1 MNTVVILDPLD
12 LGLAASLVLVDIGLS
27 IGLKLGLHRSFAIAA
42 IRMTAQLAAVGFIL
56 RFVFHLAN
64 PAGTVAVVIVMAL
77 IAAREVAVRP
87 KQRFQGA
94 AGYIIG
100 LLSVTVPTIL
110 TVALALATA
119 IRPSPWFDPRY
130 LVPLAGIVLGNVL
143 NAASLTLDG
152 VLGGAER
159 ERESIEARLAVGTSY
174 RVAIGPTL
182 REAMRRGLVPIINQM
197 SAAGVVTLPGI
208 MTGQIIAGMDPIE
221 AAKYQI
227 LLMFL
232 LSGGSGIGVLLSGYL
247 AARSLS
253 DERDRLRLDRLRIR
267 RA

>member
-1 MNTVVILDPLD
+1 MTNVITLDPVD
-12 LGLAASLVLVDIGLS
+12 LALAASLVLVDIGLS
-27 IGLKLGLHRSFAIAA
+27 VALRLGLHRSFAIAA
-42 IRMTAQLAAVGFIL
+42 VRMTAQLAAVGFIL
-56 RFVFHLAN
+56 RFVFRLAN
-64 PAGTVAVVIVMAL
+64 PAATLGVVVVMAI

-94 AGYIIG
+94 GSYTVGILA
-100 LLSVTVPTIL
+100 VTVPTIL

-119 IRPSPWFDPRY
+119 IRPKPWFDPRY
-130 LVPLAGIVLGNVL
+130 LVPLAGIILGNVL

-159 ERESIEARLAVGTSY
+159 EREAIEARLALGTSY
-174 RVAIGPTL
+174 WVAIGPTL
-182 REAMRRGLVPIINQM
+182 REAMRRGLVPIVNQM
-197 SAAGVVTLPGI
+197 SAAGLVTLPGI

-232 LSGGSGIGVLLSGYL
+232 LSGGSGIAVLACGYL
-247 AARSLS
+247 AARKLS
-253 DERDRLRLDRLRIR
+253 DDRQRLRLDRIR
-267 RA
+267 SLQH